1 MKLIEGWR
9 QFHKFWSVRLAALAA
24 ALPPLWSAIPD
35 DIKNRLPG
43 PTATIGASV
52 IAVAIIVAR
61 IIPQQAGSNTDAQQ

>member
-1 MKLIEGWR
+1 MKLIEDWR

-24 ALPPLWSAIPD
+24 ALPPIWSAIPD

-61 IIPQQAGSNTDAQQ
+61 IIPQQQKGPSDV

>member
-9 QFHKFWSVRLAALAA
+9 QFHRFWSVRLAALAA
-24 ALPPLWSAIPD
+24 ALPPIWSAIPE
-35 DIKNRLPG
+35 DIKHRLPG

-61 IIPQQAGSNTDAQQ
+61 IVPQQVGGKADA